1 MSNREPVNV
10 RKGLAAVQGLEP
22 PEGDV
27 VESLTA
33 EQCRAK
39 ALDCMIHAET
49 LDDPRLKAA
58 MLQYAEW
65 WRRLAEYRGARER
78 PLPSKADGENRR

>member
-1 MSNREPVNV
+1 MSNREPVDV
-10 RKGLAAVQGLEP
+10 RKGWAAVQGLES

-65 WRRLAEYRGARER
+65 WRRLAEYRGER
-78 PLPSKADGENRR
+78 GQPIPPKSDGESRP